1 MKFLFDLDGTVTKQE
16 TLPFIAAHFGIED
29 ALSELTEETVKGNI
43 PFLESFIHRVHILK
57 DFSVSEIALFLQE
70 VEVYSHVMSFIQA
83 HREQCCIVT
92 GNLFCWIELLARR
105 FGCQCYSSQA
115 IVKDD
120 HIERIS
126 VILRKEDVVRQMKEA
141 GDTVVFVGDGNNDVE
156 AMRAADRSIATAMTH
171 SPATGVLSVAD
182 YLVLNEVALCRQLN
196 QLL

>member
-1 MKFLFDLDGTVTKQE
+1 MKVLFDLDGTVTKQE
-16 TLPFIAAHFGIED
+16 TLPLIAAHFGIED
-29 ALSELTEETVKGNI
+29 ALNELTEETVKGNV

-57 DFSVSEIALFLQE
+57 DFSVNEIAVFLQE

-115 IVKDD
+115 VVKDD
-120 HIERIS
+120 RIERIS
-126 VILRKEDVVRQMKEA
+126 FILRKEDIVRRMQKA
-141 GDTVVFVGDGNNDVE
+141 GDTVVFVGEGNNDVE

-171 SPATGVLSVAD
+171 NPAMGVLSVAD